1 MCLNSRRHIL
11 WLLWAVLISGG
22 ATVSLAAGVHD
33 EPSISSREDL
43 SIRDKGRP
51 PTDRDDAEKLRS
63 KWSAVEVAV
72 RHVKLERDQ
81 PIDGAPTSTLMFD
94 VYNEAGASVT
104 DVIVSVSLLDAT
116 AKDFSAPRIIVG
128 PFKIHLKEVLLAD
141 YSVHYA
147 LRLRNLSSD
156 CGCVPAIE
164 VIDARVLVGSDLEY
178 TLPSNRSRQM
188 QIAKAR

>member
-1 MCLNSRRHIL
+1 MCPNSRRHIL
-11 WLLWAVLISGG
+11 WLLWAVLLAGG
-22 ATVSLAAGVHD
+22 ATVRLAAAVYGG
-33 EPSISSREDL
+33 PSISSPREDL

-51 PTDRDDAEKLRS
+51 PTDRDDAEKPPS
-63 KWSAVEVAV
+63 KWSAVGVAV

-94 VYNEAGASVT
+94 LYNDAGASVT

-116 AKDFSAPRIIVG
+116 AKDLSAPRVIVG
-128 PFKIHLKEVLLAD
+128 PFEIRLREVLLAD

-164 VIDARVLVGSDLEY
+164 VLDARVLVGSDFEY
-178 TLPSNRSRQM
+178 TLPTQ
-188 QIAKAR
+188 